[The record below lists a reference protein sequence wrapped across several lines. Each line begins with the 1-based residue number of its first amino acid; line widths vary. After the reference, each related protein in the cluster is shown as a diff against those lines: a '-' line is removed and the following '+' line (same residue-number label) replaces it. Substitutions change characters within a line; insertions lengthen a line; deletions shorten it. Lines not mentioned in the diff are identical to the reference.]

1 MINPHSSSPQAKV
14 WCQVQSQQENGLMKI
29 GEVAAQTG
37 VSVDALRFY
46 EEKGL
51 IKPQRAANGYRFYPE
66 QTLQLVGYIKLAQQ
80 LGFTLKEIG
89 ENLPLLWNSEEASKD
104 LLARLFEEKIALLD
118 ARIGQMHT
126 LRNLLAERAAQVCP
140 LLDKDRITSL

>member
-1 MINPHSSSPQAKV
+1 
-14 WCQVQSQQENGLMKI
+14 MKI
-29 GEVAAQTG
+29 GEVAARTG

-51 IKPQRAANGYRFYPE
+51 IKPRRAANGYRFYPE

-80 LGFTLKEIG
+80 LGFSLKEIG
-89 ENLPLLWNSEEASKD
+89 ENLPMLWNSEGASAD
-104 LLARLFEEKIALLD
+104 LIAQLFEEKIALLD
-118 ARIGQMHT
+118 VRIGQLHT

-140 LLDKDRITSL
+140 LAIVEAG

>member
-1 MINPHSSSPQAKV
+1 
-14 WCQVQSQQENGLMKI
+14 MKI
-29 GEVAAQTG
+29 GEVATRAG

-80 LGFTLKEIG
+80 LGFSLKEIG
-89 ENLPLLWNSEEASKD
+89 ENLPLLWNSESVSAE
-104 LLARLFEEKIALLD
+104 LLAGLFREKIALLD
-118 ARIGQMHT
+118 ERIGQMHT
-126 LRNLLAERAAQVCP
+126 LRNLLAERAEQVCP
-140 LLDKDRITSL
+140 LLTIDENAK